1 MEGRIIE
8 CHSKING
15 GLDYHNSPL
24 IGEIPTNDYSHYH
37 RSIDQ
42 LRSIGMGSA
51 GPQSN
56 GGGGLTYHL
65 HHPTF
70 AEATYPAVNNNNS
83 LERIDYN
90 SGKGTCD
97 LMTTSVD
104 DRTTHIS
111 SGSNDRLET
120 ETNLKHYQNKKEH
133 HKLYNGNSH
142 HHHQQQQQHNN
153 SHQQQHHHQQQQQHS
168 EMRTTTPSP
177 LTAPILTQD
186 SSSIL
191 SPPPSLVQPSAA
203 TPPHPSTYSTIVVA
217 HHPSS
222 SLSSSSSSSAHTIT
236 TRSSVD
242 GPTKEPKV
250 GGHTCD
256 PRFSR
261 PFCSFAGQQ
270 GGAVTAHRHGVMFL
284 ILSAV
289 FFFHLPLYVAS

>member
-42 LRSIGMGSA
+42 LRSIGMSGA

-65 HHPTF
+65 HHPPF
-70 AEATYPAVNNNNS
+70 AEATYPAISNNNNS

-90 SGKGTCD
+90 SGKVACD
-97 LMTTSVD
+97 LMATSVD
-104 DRTTHIS
+104 ERTTHIS
-111 SGSNDRLET
+111 SGSNERLET
-120 ETNLKHYQNKKEH
+120 ETNLKHYHNKK
-133 HKLYNGNSH
+133 YNNN
-142 HHHQQQQQHNN
+142 HHHQQQQHSNN
-153 SHQQQHHHQQQQQHS
+153 SNNNNSHHQQQHHHQQHS
-168 EMRTTTPSP
+168 NGMRTTTPSP

-203 TPPHPSTYSTIVVA
+203 TPPHPSAYNTIVVA

-250 GGHTCD
+250 GGHLCFVD
-256 PRFSR
+256 PTF
-261 PFCSFAGQQ
+261 
-270 GGAVTAHRHGVMFL
+270 FL
-284 ILSAV
+284 
-289 FFFHLPLYVAS
+289 